1 MTNVPSQTPRPE
13 RVLETRRIYKGRV
26 VNLRVDTVALP
37 NGSSAQ
43 REVAE
48 HAPVVVI
55 VPLDDD
61 GNVLLV
67 RQYRLPVGQLLL
79 ELPAGCI
86 DPGESVED
94 AVQRELRE
102 ETGQRA
108 GRLERLAQF
117 YASPGFCDELMHLF
131 LATQL
136 EPSPL
141 APDSDE
147 ILQVVRMS
155 LTEAAV
161 LVERGEICD
170 AKTIVGL
177 WAAGARATRR
187 IAEDIV
193 RQRLLM
199 EGYYGIDV
207 DEGAIERYF
216 AGISEFLGLQM
227 YGRPTIFSIG
237 GRGREENQGYDA
249 FAPLVDSGISVYV
262 WTNKR
267 FVSIVLYTC
276 KGFSSERAVRFT
288 RDFLEISEMVS
299 QEF

>member
-1 MTNVPSQTPRPE
+1 
-13 RVLETRRIYKGRV
+13 VLETRRVYEGRV
-26 VNLRVDTVALP
+26 VSLRVDRVALP
-37 NGSSAQ
+37 DGRSAQ

-48 HAPVVVI
+48 HAPVVVV
-55 VPLDDD
+55 VPLDGD

-67 RQYRLPVGQLLL
+67 RQYRLPVKQLLL
-79 ELPAGCI
+79 ELPAGGI
-86 DPGESVED
+86 DPGESIEE

-108 GRLERLAQF
+108 GRLERLAAF

-131 LATQL
+131 LATEL
-136 EPSPL
+136 EASPL
-141 APDSDE
+141 AADIDE
-147 ILQVVRMS
+147 NIEVVRMP
-155 LTEAAV
+155 LAEALA

-177 WAAGARATRR
+177 WAARARAARR
-187 IAEDIV
+187 IAEDII

-216 AGISEFLGLQM
+216 TGLAQFLDLRM
-227 YGRPTIFSIG
+227 YGKPTIFSTG
-237 GRGREENQGYDA
+237 GQGKEENQGYDA
-249 FAPLVDSGISVYV
+249 FVPLIDSGISIYV
-262 WTNKR
+262 WVNKR

-276 KGFSSERAVRFT
+276 KSFSSERAAKFT
-288 RDFLEISEMVS
+288 RDFFGISEIVT

>member
-1 MTNVPSQTPRPE
+1 MPSDSSPDPE
-13 RVLETRRIYKGRV
+13 RVVESRRVFEGRIV
-26 VNLRVDTVALP
+26 RLRIDTVALP
-37 NGSSAQ
+37 DGRSAQ

-48 HAPVVVI
+48 HAPVVVV
-55 VPLDDD
+55 VPLDGE

-67 RQYRLPVGQLLL
+67 RQYRLPVAQFLL

-86 DPGESVED
+86 DPGESVEE

-108 GRLERLAQF
+108 GRLERLAAF

-131 LATQL
+131 LATEL
-136 EPSPL
+136 EHSPL
-141 APDSDE
+141 AGDDDE
-147 ILQVVRMS
+147 NIEVVRVP
-155 LTEAAV
+155 LAEALA
-161 LVERGEICD
+161 LVDRGEIID

-177 WAAGARATRR
+177 RAVGAKAARR

-199 EGYYGIDV
+199 EGYYRIEV
-207 DEGAIERYF
+207 DEAAIEGYF
-216 AGISEFLGLQM
+216 SGLSGALDLQM
-227 YGRPTIFSIG
+227 YGKPTIFSTG
-237 GRGREENQGYDA
+237 GQGKEENRGYDA
-249 FAPLVDSGISVYV
+249 FVPLVDSGISVYV

-276 KGFSSERAVRFT
+276 RSFVAERAVAFT
-288 RDFLEISEMVS
+288 RDYFGISEMVTR
-299 QEF
+299 EF

>member
-1 MTNVPSQTPRPE
+1 VAPEDPPGPE
-13 RVLETRRIYKGRV
+13 RVLESRRIYEGRI

-37 NGSSAQ
+37 DGRSAQ

-55 VPLDDD
+55 IPLDED

-67 RQYRLPVGQLLL
+67 RQYRLPVRQLLL

-86 DPGESVED
+86 DPGESVEE
-94 AVQRELRE
+94 AAQRELRE

-108 GRLERLAQF
+108 GRLERLAAF

-131 LATQL
+131 LATDL

-147 ILQVVRMS
+147 NVEVVRMP
-155 LTEAAV
+155 LPETLA

-177 WAAGARATRR
+177 WAARTRAAT
-187 IAEDIV
+187 AVAKDIL

-199 EGYYGIDV
+199 EGYYTTDV
-207 DEGAIERYF
+207 DQAAIERYF
-216 AGISEFLGLQM
+216 TGVAEHLNFRM
-227 YGRPTIFSIG
+227 YGKPTIFSTG
-237 GRGREENQGYDA
+237 GQGKEENQGYDA

-276 KGFSSERAVRFT
+276 KGFSSERAVEFT
-288 RDFLEISEMVS
+288 RDFFGISQIVT
-299 QEF
+299 QAF